1 MIYDP
6 VRRVYI
12 ENGRVLTPAEV
23 RQHIEDFIDSEQKQ
37 VETESK
43 KVLAVTLALAVFF
56 SFLRDRIRYW
66 HSVTGVVAYGG
77 QSQMNLERWKR
88 INEKVQSELGFLD
101 KFQVD
106 AEKGLVATRNL
117 AAQAAS
123 AVEANDAV
131 PSGLEAVVQ
140 REVHAALL
148 TDAASRPTA
157 VREAVKTALADSIP
171 TETAETVATEVAKDL
186 VESTRMSELIWGQ
199 VESRSRMYTDA
210 AYSTYINSEKDRES
224 DLGAIGVRR
233 VCEEDDAS
241 CDDCV
246 AAATDEYVGMD
257 EIADIGTLTCLNN
270 CRCYYEFEL
279 FNVEPLTIDREIYA

>member
-1 MIYDP
+1 MIFDP
-6 VRRVYI
+6 KRRAYI
-12 ENGRVLTPAEV
+12 NKGRVVPASDV
-23 RQHIEDFIDSEQKQ
+23 RDQLEEFITEQKDE
-37 VETESK
+37 VDRESK
-43 KVLAVTLALAVFF
+43 KVLAGTLALAVFF
-56 SFLRDRIRYW
+56 SWLKDKIKSW
-66 HSVTGVVAYGG
+66 HSISGVIAYGG